1 MKRSTNSS
9 TASCWYWLLFM
20 AVTRRRAV
28 KCYICFVWQ
37 CGVKY
42 VIIGKLQQAASSTFV
57 ESFIEFSPL
66 LKCIGCIPFNI
77 ENGIFMQPMHR
88 MEKYLVWL
96 FSPVHWLHL
105 FDFPPPLMKRP
116 LMSVVRRSLSLNLV
130 NGIWPW
136 YYYSDRCSRAMQQSL
151 VNCFFQQ
158 IRNSIW

>member
-77 ENGIFMQPMHR
+77 ENGIFMQPIHR
-88 MEKYLVWL
+88 MEKYIV
-96 FSPVHWLHL
+96 
-105 FDFPPPLMKRP
+105 
-116 LMSVVRRSLSLNLV
+116 
-130 NGIWPW
+130 
-136 YYYSDRCSRAMQQSL
+136 
-151 VNCFFQQ
+151 
-158 IRNSIW
+158 